1 VLLFHRMYIY
11 LLNLQSF
18 TLPRTCFELSL
29 SAFVLLLLSQYALCS
44 CMVHIKFTAR
54 PKVPVV
60 SSEPEL
66 MASDKAL
73 DVSVQQLE
81 ASTQKAEQTLTN

>member
-1 VLLFHRMYIY
+1 
-11 LLNLQSF
+11 
-18 TLPRTCFELSL
+18 
-29 SAFVLLLLSQYALCS
+29 
-44 CMVHIKFTAR
+44 MVHIKFTTR